1 MAGSSDWF
9 ERGFVTYS
17 NQAKVDELDV
27 SPDALNHF
35 GAVSEPV
42 ALEMAT
48 GVLLAAQAAHVAVS
62 TTGIAGPGGATPGK
76 PVGMVCFGFAMRNG
90 DGISSRAVTHVFPGD
105 RAQVRQ
111 AAVEYALRDCWNSSG
126 RRSTGVEGRAGR
138 DASGLDN
145 GLPWAARFAVATRP
159 RCRQPV
165 RVGGRRPWG
174 ASCQRTALIAS
185 RRPLAAAPAASRQSS
200 PPLA

>member
-1 MAGSSDWF
+1 MLGSAESCTGGLLAGAFTAVAGSSDWF

-62 TTGIAGPGGATPGK
+62 TTGIAGPAAPRRASRWAWSALASPCATA
-76 PVGMVCFGFAMRNG
+76 MASAAARSLMCFLATGRRCARPRWNTRCG
-90 DGISSRAVTHVFPGD
+90 
-105 RAQVRQ
+105 
-111 AAVEYALRDCWNSSG
+111 DCWNSSG
-126 RRSTGVEGRAGR
+126 RRSTGVE
-138 DASGLDN
+138 
-145 GLPWAARFAVATRP
+145 
-159 RCRQPV
+159 
-165 RVGGRRPWG
+165 
-174 ASCQRTALIAS
+174 
-185 RRPLAAAPAASRQSS
+185 AAAPGAMRPA
-200 PPLA
+200 

>member
-1 MAGSSDWF
+1 MNSQSHAPSSGQPAAPLAQATILGLSELLGDALRRHGWMLGSAESCTGGLLAGAFTAVAGSSDWF

-48 GVLLAAQAAHVAVS
+48 GVLLAAPAAHVAVS

-90 DGISSRAVTHVFPGD
+90 DGISSRAVTHVFP
-105 RAQVRQ
+105 AT
-111 AAVEYALRDCWNSSG
+111 A
-126 RRSTGVEGRAGR
+126 RRCA
-138 DASGLDN
+138 
-145 GLPWAARFAVATRP
+145 RP
-159 RCRQPV
+159 RWNTPCGTAGIRGAPV
-165 RVGGRRPWG
+165 NRR
-174 ASCQRTALIAS
+174 
-185 RRPLAAAPAASRQSS
+185 
-200 PPLA
+200 

>member
-1 MAGSSDWF
+1 MLGSAESCTGGLLAGAFTAVAGSSDWF

-90 DGISSRAVTHVFPGD
+90 DGISSRAVTHVSWRPG
-105 RAQVRQ
+105 AGAP
-111 AAVEYALRDCWNSSG
+111 AAVEYALRGLLEFVGAPVN
-126 RRSTGVEGRAGR
+126 RR
-138 DASGLDN
+138 
-145 GLPWAARFAVATRP
+145 
-159 RCRQPV
+159 
-165 RVGGRRPWG
+165 
-174 ASCQRTALIAS
+174 
-185 RRPLAAAPAASRQSS
+185 
-200 PPLA
+200 